1 MSIFCRLLAAGT
13 CLVGFS
19 VADRALAQSTPLP
32 PGQVVI
38 GPIGNTDGPTLPSLT
53 TGYDANVYTG
63 SVEGGFIP
71 TAPAT
76 VVRTAVPTQFVR
88 FYHENYD
95 NTLGPAVGPWIAT
108 SNSVRGLT
116 SAQVKNILALP
127 DLPTSVTLVQVPAGT
142 CVLGGPGNP
151 ALGNFPANP
160 PSVPTPGP
168 WGAAGAPQYYI
179 VGQTSALNCIN
190 PQDIS
195 PSNYITK
202 SDMGAFALAYG
213 PNAGFGNSAA
223 VAMALDHAVFPAP
236 FTSMDSV
243 YNSLDVLNFAD
254 PPQLR
259 SALSQLS
266 GEVNADL
273 VSASLAS
280 GSMFLNSVRQR
291 LREGT
296 GPSAAGASAAASA
309 GAALAAPEART
320 WFNGWGGHS
329 SIAGNADSHGFSSSF
344 GAAAAGLDYQLYPN
358 FKLGGAVG
366 YTHATFSTSG
376 LTSSGN
382 AGNYYA
388 ALYGSYTTGPLYI
401 DLSAGYGL
409 SDFTLNRAVAFPG
422 QQGGTIGQTQSQAFL
437 SSAEMGYQFEVASA
451 TLFTPTVGLQTIALR
466 QDAFSEYGAGP
477 LNLNVDGKNLVAT
490 RSLLGTDLRRSFS
503 LGADGLLEASLRLA
517 WAHDFA
523 GTDRSIAA
531 SFQELPSAAFVVH
544 GAQPTRDAAVIGVGL
559 SLDGPAEV
567 FVRYDGLYSGNQ
579 QAHSGTAGL
588 SSTF

>member
-1 MSIFCRLLAAGT
+1 MSIFCRVLVAGCCLLG
-13 CLVGFS
+13 LS

-63 SVEGGFIP
+63 SVKGGFIP

-76 VVRTAVPTQFVR
+76 VVRTSVPTQFVR
-88 FYHENYD
+88 FYHENHD

-116 SAQVKNILALP
+116 AAQVKNILALP
-127 DLPTSVTLVQVPAGT
+127 DLPTSITLVQVPAGT

-151 ALGNFPANP
+151 ALGNFPADP
-160 PSVPTPGP
+160 PSVPTPRP

-179 VGQTSALNCIN
+179 VGQTSTPDCIN
-190 PQDIS
+190 PQNIS
-195 PSNYITK
+195 PSNYIIK
-202 SDMGAFALAYG
+202 SDMGAFALAYR
-213 PNAGFGNSAA
+213 PNAGYGNSAA

-236 FTSMDSV
+236 FTAVDSL
-243 YNSLDVLNFAD
+243 YNSLDVLNFTD
-254 PPQLR
+254 PPMLR

-273 VSASLAS
+273 VSLSLAS

-291 LREGT
+291 LRDDT
-296 GPSAAGASAAASA
+296 VPSAAGAGAAAPASV
-309 GAALAAPEART
+309 ALAAPEART
-320 WFNGWGGHS
+320 WFNAWGGRS
-329 SIAGNADSHGFSSSF
+329 SIEGNGDTHGLNFNF

-358 FKLGGAVG
+358 LKLGGAVG
-366 YTHATFSTSG
+366 YTHAAFSTSG

-382 AGNYYA
+382 ANNYNA
-388 ALYGSYTTGPLYI
+388 ALYGSYSTGPLYI

-409 SDFTLNRAVAFPG
+409 ADFALNRAVAFPG

-437 SSAEMGYQFEVASA
+437 SSVEMGYQFEVASA
-451 TLFTPTVGLQTIALR
+451 TLLTPTVGLQTIALR
-466 QDAFSEYGAGP
+466 QDAFSEYGAGS
-477 LNLNVDGKNLVAT
+477 LNLNVDGKTFVAM
-490 RSLLGTDLRRSFS
+490 RSLLGADLKHSFS

-523 GTDRSIAA
+523 DTDRSIAA
-531 SFQELPSAAFVVH
+531 SFQQLPSAAFVVH
-544 GAQPTRDAAVIGVGL
+544 GAQPRRDAAVIGVGL
-559 SLDGPAEV
+559 SLDGPAQV

-588 SSTF
+588 SITF